1 MSDLGYTLHYSKDP
15 HQQEREDAL
24 KAGTAVALPGVVSH
38 SAEAKGYPSQ
48 DKLAT
53 PAIMAVC
60 PDPRIPFEKRIFDDH
75 KGEAIPEI
83 CDKKSHHTAFK
94 KVMEQMSSYFAGP
107 MTLQTFFPWLKKS
120 ANVDDAKED
129 PKDHASKMSKSS
141 EKNSALSRSS
151 KDVLVSTVIEVEEMA
166 QQSSEPAPDSE
177 EPLLEETAPAPTQ
190 TTAPP
195 GGAIKK
201 HKTTD
206 ELMQELSDRIGEE
219 MAKGEKGDIAWIDS
233 LLRTLGAGML
243 HRSGQLEHEYVR
255 ESMIVVREKA
265 FALRDSHQNIFAAVL
280 QIGGSAFTLV
290 GGIVGGIA
298 GPVFLLNGA
307 QELPKLLETLVSGAT
322 HIGQGV
328 GGFSQVVNNYQE
340 GERAPIA
347 TSKSEHEENRSTRTS
362 QEKRDNE
369 LSAQWRQAAEAA
381 LNSRHK
387 AAYEM
392 MSNSGG

>member
-1 MSDLGYTLHYSKDP
+1 MSDLGYTLSHSKDP
-15 HQQEREDAL
+15 HQQEAEDAL
-24 KAGTAVALPGVVSH
+24 KAGTSIAIPGVVPH
-38 SAEAKGYPSQ
+38 SATAKGYPSQ

-60 PDPRIPFEKRIFDDH
+60 PDPRIPFEQRIFDNH

-83 CDKKSHHTAFK
+83 ADKKSQQTAFRK
-94 KVMEQMSSYFAGP
+94 MMEQMSSLFVAP
-107 MTLQTFFPWLKKS
+107 TALQQLFSWLQKG
-120 ANVDDAKED
+120 AAVDDKKED
-129 PKDHASKMSKSS
+129 PKEHASKTTKSG
-141 EKNSALSRSS
+141 EKNSALPRSS
-151 KDVLVSTVIEVEEMA
+151 KDVLVSTVVEAEETAMT
-166 QQSSEPAPDSE
+166 EPAPDNE
-177 EPLLEETAPAPTQ
+177 EAALPPSTQ
-190 TTAPP
+190 AAAP
-195 GGAIKK
+195 GGPVKK

-206 ELMQELSDRIGEE
+206 ELMEELSDRIGEE
-219 MAKGEKGDIAWIDS
+219 MAKGDKGDLAWIDS
-233 LLRTLGAGML
+233 LLRILGAGML

-280 QIGGSAFTLV
+280 QIGGSAVTLV
-290 GGIVGGIA
+290 GGVLGGIA

-307 QELPKLLETLVSGAT
+307 KELPSLLKSIVDGSS

-328 GGFSQVVNNYQE
+328 GGFSQVINNFQE
-340 GERAPIA
+340 GDRAVLN
-347 TSKSEHEENRSTRTS
+347 TSKSENEENRGTRNS
-362 QEKRDNE
+362 QERRDNE

-387 AAYEM
+387 AASEM